1 MLNRQERDRQKH
13 NKISFEKV
21 VDNFKKMCYYI

>member
-1 MLNRQERDRQKH
+1 MLSRQERDRQKY

-21 VDNFKKMCYYI
+21 VDNFKKMRYYI